1 MTITLK
7 RQRLRLRQGWQND
20 GVADAYTYRQ
30 EQRTL
35 CLSREKRD
43 ESIHTEKQIRE
54 KNTER
59 VTKKSAGK
67 KSTKKEERQPE

>member
-1 MTITLK
+1 
-7 RQRLRLRQGWQND
+7 
-20 GVADAYTYRQ
+20 VADAYTYRQ

-54 KNTER
+54 KKTDR
-59 VTKKSAGK
+59 VTKKSAG
-67 KSTKKEERQPE
+67 EEEHEKRRKTTGVIDVLERH